1 MRTNSSKTYLL
12 VLYFFI
18 AGVFLFLDSRQ
29 LLGFIHSAGQKI
41 SDPARNQLTETKK
54 NFKSFFAWGETKSL
68 EAKVVR
74 LNEEK
79 AELLSRLAN
88 YKATEDENKQMRRL
102 LDSGLP
108 QNWKFTPAQVISR
121 VGDAVFLTSN
131 IEPVFGTI
139 EPALGTVVIA
149 TGGANVGQQGEK
161 AGVYVGKTEGR
172 VGNQIKTILVTDTN
186 SRIPVIVRDKNSF
199 DQRASGILEGRGGRV
214 ILEQVLSRETI
225 SEGDF
230 VLTSGEANFPGE
242 LLLGSITKVLTS
254 SNSVLQQAEVM
265 PALDTSKLDVVFYIT
280 KF

>member
-18 AGVFLFLDSRQ
+18 AGTFLFLDSRQ
-29 LLGFIHSAGQKI
+29 LLDFIHSAGRKI
-41 SDPARNQLTETKK
+41 SDPVRNQLTETKK
-54 NFKSFFAWGETKSL
+54 NFKSFFAWGETKNL
-68 EAKVVR
+68 EEKIVK
-74 LNEEK
+74 LNAEK

-88 YKATEDENKQMRRL
+88 YKAVEDENKQMRRL

-121 VGDAVFLTSN
+121 VGDTIFLVSDTDPS
-131 IEPVFGTI
+131 V
-139 EPALGTVVIA
+139 GTVVITA
-149 TGGANVGQQGEK
+149 PNIGQYGR
-161 AGVYVGKTEGR
+161 AGVYVGKTVGK
-172 VGNQIKTILVTDTN
+172 VGNQIKTILITDIN
-186 SRIPVIVRDKNSF
+186 SKIPVIVRDKNTL
-199 DQRASGILEGRGGRV
+199 DQHASGILEGRGGRV

-225 SEGDF
+225 NKGDL

-254 SNSVLQQAEVM
+254 SNSALQQAEVIT
-265 PALDTSKLDVVFYIT
+265 AIDLSDLTHVFFIT